1 VTDLNWQALTV
12 EGEDR
17 SAIYAETF
25 PARLVEVL
33 AEDPDSAGLMSAFDT
48 TAALEVLATFAGAWG
63 ALHEDDRGHRWQYRS
78 IVTAAGGVLV
88 LVFRAVALDPDS
100 RWIAVDDVTRPR

>member
-1 VTDLNWQALTV
+1 MTGLNWQALIV
-12 EGEDR
+12 EEQHR

-33 AEDPDSAGLMSAFDT
+33 ANGPNSEGLMSAFGT

-63 ALHEDDRGHRWQYRS
+63 ALHEDERGRRWQYRS
-78 IVTAAGGVLV
+78 IVTPAGEVIVLA
-88 LVFRAVALDPDS
+88 FRAVALDPDD
-100 RWIAVDDVTRPR
+100 RWIAVDDVTRAR